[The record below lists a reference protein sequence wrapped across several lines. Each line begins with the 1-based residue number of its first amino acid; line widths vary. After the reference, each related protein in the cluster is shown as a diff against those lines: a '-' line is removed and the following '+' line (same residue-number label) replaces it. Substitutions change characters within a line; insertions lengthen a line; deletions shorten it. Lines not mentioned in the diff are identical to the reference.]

1 MGLRVI
7 ASDLDGT
14 FLTPDGLVT
23 DLNRRAVL
31 EAREAG
37 VRFVV
42 ATGRPVRWLGVLDD
56 LADADPLV
64 VCSNGAM
71 LYDVGRHE
79 VLLRRGMPAGSVA
92 EIAADLRRAIP
103 GVRFALE
110 RGDLFGC
117 ESGTPLLGAREPGTI
132 EAGLDELLDRVNPV
146 VKLLV
151 VHPTL
156 CSDDLIADA
165 EAVVGAR
172 AVVTHSLMHDRFG
185 MLELSA
191 PGVTKAALL
200 AEVCGSVGVAAE
212 DVVAFGDM
220 PNDLAML
227 RWAGRGL
234 VTADAHRTLR
244 EEFDT
249 VGSNADSGVGR
260 AILALLG
267 R

>member
-1 MGLRVI
+1 
-7 ASDLDGT
+7 
-14 FLTPDGLVT
+14 
-23 DLNRRAVL
+23 
-31 EAREAG
+31 
-37 VRFVV
+37 
-42 ATGRPVRWLGVLDD
+42 
-56 LADADPLV
+56 
-64 VCSNGAM
+64 
-71 LYDVGRHE
+71 
-79 VLLRRGMPAGSVA
+79 
-92 EIAADLRRAIP
+92 
-103 GVRFALE
+103 
-110 RGDLFGC
+110 
-117 ESGTPLLGAREPGTI
+117 
-132 EAGLDELLDRVNPV
+132 
-146 VKLLV
+146 
-151 VHPTL
+151 
-156 CSDDLIADA
+156 
-165 EAVVGAR
+165 
-172 AVVTHSLMHDRFG
+172 